1 MGERPVTRPQWG
13 SMREPDLDPTAEAL
27 ARQVMDA
34 VDNLRTATIRLD
46 SIDPAELFERATEVT
61 EEFISMVAGMDTA
74 SAALKAY
81 AERVASGECRWSDI
95 ETLANP
101 VPPEVAEMK
110 GSPEFIWR
118 WSPEPP
124 AEPAPPSATTWTPT
138 RRPRPDDNVVGPSDW
153 PDDFDDYPD
162 ERRPW
167 S

>member
-1 MGERPVTRPQWG
+1 MTRPQWD
-13 SMREPDLDPTAEAL
+13 SMREPDLDPEVEAI
-27 ARQVMDA
+27 ARKVMAA
-34 VDNLRTATIRLD
+34 VDNLRTATIRLAD
-46 SIDPAELFERATEVT
+46 INIDALFDGATEVN
-61 EEFISMVAGMDTA
+61 EEFITMVAGMDTA
-74 SAALKAY
+74 SPALKAY
-81 AERVASGECRWSDI
+81 AARVAAGECRWSDI

-124 AEPAPPSATTWTPT
+124 AEPTPPSATTWTPT